1 MKLIDLNA
9 DLGESAIA
17 IANGTQ
23 QQLLQFITSANI
35 ACGGHAGDEA
45 TMRTTLE
52 QCRQHHVAIGA
63 HPSYPD
69 RTNFGRTHIEIS
81 PADLAAS
88 LTAQVESLIKIAD
101 ELGVKVT
108 HLKPHGAL
116 YNAAAQDARLAQTIV
131 DSVRHH
137 PHLILYGLRGSV
149 MLDVFR
155 EAGFRTARET
165 FADRAYQPDGTLR
178 PRHLPGAVL
187 TDPHQIA
194 ANILDLTHQADTICI
209 HSDTKNAIAIAQA
222 VRAALTANAIAL
234 SQIQLDGPPGP

>member
-9 DLGESAIA
+9 DLGESPTA

-23 QQLLQFITSANI
+23 QQLLRFITSANI

-45 TMRTTLE
+45 TMRTTIQ
-52 QCRQHHVAIGA
+52 QCQKANVAIGA

-69 RTNFGRTHIEIS
+69 RTNFGRNQIEIS

-88 LTAQVESLIKIAD
+88 LTAQVESLIEIAN

-131 DSVRHH
+131 ESVRHH
-137 PHLILYGLRGSV
+137 PHLILYGLRSSV
-149 MLDVFR
+149 MLDVFQK
-155 EAGFRTARET
+155 AGFRTARET

-178 PRHLPGAVL
+178 PRHLPGAIL
-187 TDPHQIA
+187 TDPHRIA
-194 ANILDLTHQADTICI
+194 ANLLDLTHQADTICI
-209 HSDTKNAIAIAQA
+209 HSDTKNAVAIAQA
-222 VRAALTANAIAL
+222 VHSSLTTQGFTLKAPI
-234 SQIQLDGPPGP
+234 

>member
-9 DLGESAIA
+9 DLGESPAAISD
-17 IANGTQ
+17 GTQ
-23 QQLLQFITSANI
+23 RQLLRFITSANI

-45 TMRTTLE
+45 TMRTTIE
-52 QCRQHHVAIGA
+52 QCRQSNVAIGA

-69 RTNFGRTHIEIS
+69 RANFGRTQIEIS
-81 PADLAAS
+81 PAHLAAS
-88 LTAQVESLIKIAD
+88 LTAQVEALIKIAN

-131 DSVRHH
+131 ESIRHH

-155 EAGFRTARET
+155 EAGFRVARET

-187 TDPHQIA
+187 TDPQQVA
-194 ANILDLTHQADTICI
+194 ANVLALTHQADTICI
-209 HSDTKNAIAIAQA
+209 HSDTKNAIEIAQA
-222 VRAALTANAIAL
+222 VRAALTSQGFTL
-234 SQIQLDGPPGP
+234 SPL

>member
-9 DLGESAIA
+9 DLGESPAAIA
-17 IANGTQ
+17 DGTQ
-23 QQLLQFITSANI
+23 RQLLQFITSANI

-45 TMRTTLE
+45 TMRTTIE
-52 QCRQHHVAIGA
+52 QCRQSNVAIGA

-69 RTNFGRTHIEIS
+69 RANFGRTQIEIS
-81 PADLAAS
+81 PAHLAAS
-88 LTAQVESLIKIAD
+88 LTAQVEALIKIAND
-101 ELGVKVT
+101 LGVKVT

-131 DSVRHH
+131 ESIRHH

-149 MLDVFR
+149 MLDIFQK
-155 EAGFRTARET
+155 AGFRTARET

-187 TDPHQIA
+187 TDPQQVA
-194 ANILDLTHQADTICI
+194 ANVLALTHQADTICI
-209 HSDTKNAIAIAQA
+209 HSDTKNAIEIAQA
-222 VRAALTANAIAL
+222 VRAALTSQGFTL
-234 SQIQLDGPPGP
+234 SPL

>member
-1 MKLIDLNA
+1 MSHIDLNA
-9 DLGESAIA
+9 DLGESPAAISD
-17 IANGTQ
+17 GTQ
-23 QQLLQFITSANI
+23 RQLLRFITSANI

-45 TMRTTLE
+45 TMRTTIE
-52 QCRQHHVAIGA
+52 QCRQSNVAIGA

-69 RTNFGRTHIEIS
+69 RANFGRTNLAIS
-81 PADLAAS
+81 PAHLAAS
-88 LTAQVESLIKIAD
+88 LTAQVEALIKIAN

-131 DSVRHH
+131 ESIRHH

-178 PRHLPGAVL
+178 LRHLPGAVL
-187 TDPHQIA
+187 TDPQQVA
-194 ANILDLTHQADTICI
+194 ANVLALTHQADTICI
-209 HSDTKNAIAIAQA
+209 HSDTKNAIEIAQA
-222 VRAALTANAIAL
+222 VRAALTSQGFTL
-234 SQIQLDGPPGP
+234 SPL

>member
-1 MKLIDLNA
+1 MKYIDLNA
-9 DLGESAIA
+9 DLGESPTAISD
-17 IANGTQ
+17 GTQ

-45 TMRTTLE
+45 TMRTTIE
-52 QCRQHHVAIGA
+52 QCRQSHIAIGA

-69 RTNFGRTHIEIS
+69 RANFGRTQIEIS
-81 PADLAAS
+81 PAHLAAS
-88 LTAQVESLIKIAD
+88 LTAQVESLIKIAG

-131 DSVRHH
+131 ESIRHH
-137 PHLILYGLRGSV
+137 PHLILYGLRGSL
-149 MLDVFR
+149 MLDVFQK
-155 EAGFRTARET
+155 AGFRTASET

-187 TDPHQIA
+187 TDPQQIA
-194 ANILDLTHQADTICI
+194 ANILALTHQADTICI
-209 HSDTKNAIAIAQA
+209 HSDTKNAIEIAQA
-222 VRAALTANAIAL
+222 VRAALTQVGRA
-234 SQIQLDGPPGP
+234 PGPSCANPI

>member
-1 MKLIDLNA
+1 MKHIDINA
-9 DLGESAIA
+9 DLGESPTAIA
-17 IANGTQ
+17 DGTQ

-52 QCRQHHVAIGA
+52 QCRQSNVAIGA

-69 RTNFGRTHIEIS
+69 RANFGRTPIEIS

-88 LTAQVESLIKIAD
+88 LTAQVESLIKIAN
-101 ELGVKVT
+101 ELGVGVT

-131 DSVRHH
+131 ESVRHH

-155 EAGFRTARET
+155 EAGFRTASET

-194 ANILDLTHQADTICI
+194 ANILALTHQADTICI
-209 HSDTKNAIAIAQA
+209 HSDTKNAIEIAQA
-222 VRAALTANAIAL
+222 VRAALTVHGYTL
-234 SQIQLDGPPGP
+234 SPI

>member
-9 DLGESAIA
+9 DLGESPAA
-17 IANGTQ
+17 LADGTQ

-35 ACGGHAGDEA
+35 ACGGHAGDAA

-52 QCRQHHVAIGA
+52 QCRQSNVAIGA

-69 RTNFGRTHIEIS
+69 RANFGRAQIEIS
-81 PADLAAS
+81 AAHLAAS
-88 LTAQVESLIKIAD
+88 LTAQVEALIKIAN

-131 DSVRHH
+131 ESVRHH

-155 EAGFRTARET
+155 EAGFRVAREA

-178 PRHLPGAVL
+178 LRHLPGAVL
-187 TDPHQIA
+187 TDPQQVA
-194 ANILDLTHQADTICI
+194 ANVLALTHQADTICI
-209 HSDTKNAIAIAQA
+209 HSDTKNAIEIAQA
-222 VRAALTANAIAL
+222 VRAALTAQGFTL
-234 SQIQLDGPPGP
+234 SPL

>member
-1 MKLIDLNA
+1 MKQIDLNA
-9 DLGESAIA
+9 DLGESPIA

-35 ACGGHAGDEA
+35 ACGGHAGDPA
-45 TMRTTLE
+45 TMRTTIQ
-52 QCRQHHVAIGA
+52 QCQKSNVAIGA

-69 RTNFGRTHIEIS
+69 RTNFGRTQIEIS
-81 PADLAAS
+81 PAHLTAS
-88 LTAQVESLIKIAD
+88 LTAQVESLIEIAN
-101 ELGVKVT
+101 ELGVPVT

-116 YNAAAQDARLAQTIV
+116 YNAAAQDARLAQIIV

-149 MLDVFR
+149 MLDVFQK
-155 EAGFRTARET
+155 AGFRTAREA

-194 ANILDLTHQADTICI
+194 ANILALTHQADTICI
-209 HSDTKNAIAIAQA
+209 HSDTKNAPEIAQA
-222 VRAALTANAIAL
+222 VRAALTAQGFTL
-234 SQIQLDGPPGP
+234 SPQ